1 MWPHQSRQPLEDKGG
16 MIILALVGQIDVHLE
31 ITSYAPPQVLTPED
45 GGGGRGE
52 NMSKRER

>member
-1 MWPHQSRQPLEDKGG
+1 